1 MDNLKINLELTV
13 AEVNILMAGLGK
25 LPLESSITVYE
36 AIKAQAQ
43 PQIKAAENASETTS
57 IE

>member
-25 LPLESSITVYE
+25 LPLEAGITVYE

-43 PQIKAAENASETTS
+43 PQIQAADDASRVISEN
-57 IE
+57 